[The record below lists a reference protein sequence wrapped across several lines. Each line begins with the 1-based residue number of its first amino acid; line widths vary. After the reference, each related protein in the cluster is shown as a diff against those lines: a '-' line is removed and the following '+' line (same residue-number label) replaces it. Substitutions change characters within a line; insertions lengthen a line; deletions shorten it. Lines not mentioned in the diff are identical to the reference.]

1 MIKYEIEGGSLPV
14 VICYP
19 HAGETLCTQSG
30 AMSWMS
36 PNMEMTT
43 NSGGG
48 IKKAL
53 GRLFAG
59 ESLFMNE
66 YTCNNG
72 QGMIAFAAALPG
84 KIIPFR
90 VTPGN
95 GIIIQK
101 SGFLAMEKGLDLS
114 IHFQKRFGS
123 GFLGGEGFILQKVS
137 GDGLVFIEIDGYC
150 KEYELA
156 AGEKIIIDSGYLAAM
171 SESCTMDIE
180 TVKGEKISS
189 LVAKVYST
197 QELPGPVRYIFNLC
211 LLSTQRKH
219 LHRISIC
226 PMTTNPMVALKYAL
240 GNKNNLLDTIRYS
253 EKAFCKQI

>member
-19 HAGETLCTQSG
+19 EAGQTLCTQSG

-36 PNMEMTT
+36 PNMQMQT

-66 YTCNNG
+66 YAPQGGT
-72 QGMIAFAAALPG
+72 GMIAFAAALPG
-84 KIIPFR
+84 KIIPYE

-114 IHFQKRFGS
+114 IFFQKRIGS
-123 GFLGGEGFILQKVS
+123 GFFGGEGFILQKVS
-137 GDGLVFIEIDGYC
+137 GEGTVFIEIDGYC

-156 AGEKIIIDSGYLAAM
+156 AGQSIIVDSGYLAAM
-171 SESCTMDIE
+171 TESCSMDIQS
-180 TVKGEKISS
+180 VKGLKNAIFGGEGFFNTVITGPG
-189 LVAKVYST
+189 KVYVQSMPAVALA
-197 QELPGPVRYIFNLC
+197 QRIIPYLP
-211 LLSTQRKH
+211 S
-219 LHRISIC
+219 IS
-226 PMTTNPMVALKYAL
+226 TNPPN
-240 GNKNNLLDTIRYS
+240 GNGNGGGFKVNFN
-253 EKAFCKQI
+253 

>member
-1 MIKYEIEGGSLPV
+1 MVKFEIEGGSLPV

-19 HAGETLCTQSG
+19 EAGETLCTQSG

-53 GRLFAG
+53 GRFLAG

-66 YTCNNG
+66 YTCRGG
-72 QGMIAFAAALPG
+72 QGMIAFSSALPG

-101 SGFLAMEKGLDLS
+101 TGFLAMEKGLDLS
-114 IHFQKRFGS
+114 IHFQKRLGA

-156 AGEKIIIDSGYLAAM
+156 AGEKIIVDSGYLAAM
-171 SESCTMDIE
+171 SESCSMDVQS
-180 TVKGEKISS
+180 VKGFKNILFGGEGFFNTVISGPG
-189 LVAKVYST
+189 KVYVQSMPAMTLAQRIIPYLPSVST
-197 QELPGPVRYIFNLC
+197 NNNNG
-211 LLSTQRKH
+211 
-219 LHRISIC
+219 
-226 PMTTNPMVALKYAL
+226 
-240 GNKNNLLDTIRYS
+240 GNGGGGFKIN
-253 EKAFCKQI
+253 F

>member
-1 MIKYEIEGGSLPV
+1 MVKYEIEGGSLPV
-14 VICYP
+14 LICYP
-19 HAGETLCTQSG
+19 QAGETLCTQSG

-48 IKKAL
+48 IKKAI
-53 GRLFAG
+53 GRFFAG

-72 QGMIAFAAALPG
+72 QGMIAFGSALPG
-84 KIIPFR
+84 KIIPFH

-114 IHFQKRFGS
+114 IHFQKRFGA
-123 GFLGGEGFILQKVS
+123 GILGGEGFILQKVS

-156 AGEKIIIDSGYLAAM
+156 AGEKIIVDSGYLAAM
-171 SESCTMDIE
+171 SESCSMDVQS
-180 TVKGEKISS
+180 VKGFKNVLFGGEGLFNTVISGPG
-189 LVAKVYST
+189 KVYVQSMPAMTLAQKIIPYLPSVST
-197 QELPGPVRYIFNLC
+197 NNNNG
-211 LLSTQRKH
+211 
-219 LHRISIC
+219 
-226 PMTTNPMVALKYAL
+226 
-240 GNKNNLLDTIRYS
+240 GNGGGGFKIN
-253 EKAFCKQI
+253 F